1 MTFAAMGRLKDYGC
15 TPEKMLEIPES
26 DLKAMLNPV
35 GFYNKKAANIKKVSQ
50 ILLDKYG
57 GDIPKTS
64 QGLMEL
70 PGIGPKMAYICMQ
83 VAWGVNEGIGKIT

>member
-1 MTFAAMGRLKDYGC
+1 MGRLKDYGC